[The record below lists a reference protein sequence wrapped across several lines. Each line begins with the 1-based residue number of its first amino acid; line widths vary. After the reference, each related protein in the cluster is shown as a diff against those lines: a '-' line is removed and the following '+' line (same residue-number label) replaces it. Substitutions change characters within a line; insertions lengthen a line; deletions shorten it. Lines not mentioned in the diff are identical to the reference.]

1 MMSTAGCRGDCTLES
16 GVSVA
21 AGTFDEAEASLTS
34 WMVSPWSIRTRCKMV
49 LVLVLVLVEVPES
62 LAVAGQMVA
71 SAMTRCCYHF
81 VKASGIEW

>member
-1 MMSTAGCRGDCTLES
+1 MMSTAGCRGNCTFES

-21 AGTFDEAEASLTS
+21 AGTFDEVEASLTS

-49 LVLVLVLVEVPES
+49 LVLVLVEVPES

-71 SAMTRCCYHF
+71 SAITRCYYHF